1 MLEVSKRNSIGEAVD
16 KLLKLDSIGMMI
28 IMSNATALL
37 ARQELEE
44 SRAKQQTQATEQS
57 RQAEAKQLSIME
69 YAGEKIM

>member
-44 SRAKQQTQATEQS
+44 SRAKQQIQATEQI
-57 RQAEAKQLSIME
+57 RQAETRQLSLIE
-69 YAGEKIM
+69 YDGKEIK

>member
-44 SRAKQQTQATEQS
+44 SRAKQQTQATVQS
-57 RQAEAKQLSIME
+57 RQAEARQLSIME
-69 YAGEKIM
+69 YAGEKIV

>member
-1 MLEVSKRNSIGEAVD
+1 MLAEIQKNSIREAVD

-37 ARQELEE
+37 ARQEIEERKAFNRLE
-44 SRAKQQTQATEQS
+44 
-57 RQAEAKQLSIME
+57 EAKQLSLME